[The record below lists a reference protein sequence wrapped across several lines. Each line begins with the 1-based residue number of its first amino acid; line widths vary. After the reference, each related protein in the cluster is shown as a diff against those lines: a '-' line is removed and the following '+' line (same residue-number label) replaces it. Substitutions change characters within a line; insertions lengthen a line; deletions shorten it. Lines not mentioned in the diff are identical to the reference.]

1 MIKMTL
7 QNLTRRKSRTILTVL
22 GVVVGCCA
30 IVTMMSIGFGVQNSQ
45 QIMLEGMGDLTLI
58 QVYSNGRKDS
68 KLDDT
73 AIRKFQNIA
82 NVDVAVGKTQLNN
95 VGMTIFAG
103 NNDRYQMQWAQ
114 VIGIN
119 KDAMEKFGFQLLE
132 GAYPKQP
139 FEVLAGQ
146 YTAYNLMDTMR
157 PEGQNMI
164 SRWDYMY
171 TYDPNTG
178 MMTENDPSALPDPYM
193 KLNGQ
198 TLKLE
203 LYSYENFD
211 VKKYQEIKV
220 TGVVKEDYN
229 KDYATSEGLIF
240 FTTDLQALQK
250 MFYPSSSQKMEYSE
264 IFVKAKDIS
273 QVADIES
280 DIKKMGYSTY
290 SMESVRKPL
299 EEEAR
304 KQQMML
310 GGLGA
315 VSLFVA
321 ALGICNT
328 MIMSISER
336 TREIGVMK
344 ALGCY
349 LGNIR
354 TVFLLEAGFIGLI
367 GGIIGSV
374 LSFLISV
381 GMNFF
386 TNAAA
391 QSIEVTD
398 FATFWTKLTTAMDVA
413 NSPMSIVPLWLYGF
427 AIVFSIIIGLGSG
440 FYPANKAVH
449 ISAMEAIKRE

>member
-1 MIKMTL
+1 MIKMCL

-22 GVVVGCCA
+22 GVVIGCCA

-58 QVYSNGRKDS
+58 QVYSGGS
-68 KLDDT
+68 TKLDDD

-82 NVDVAVGKTQLNN
+82 NVDVAIGKYQLRN
-95 VGMTIFAG
+95 VGMNVYAG
-103 NNDRYQMQWAQ
+103 ENNRYQMSWAQ
-114 VIGIN
+114 VVGIN
-119 KDAMEKFGFQLLE
+119 EDAMEKFGFELLS
-132 GAYPKQP
+132 GSFPKEK
-139 FEVLAGQ
+139 FCVLAGQ
-146 YTAYNLMDTMR
+146 FAAYNLIDTQR
-157 PEGQNMI
+157 PEGHNMVD
-164 SRWDYMY
+164 RWSAMY
-171 TYDPNTG
+171 SINPETG
-178 MMTENDPSALPDPYM
+178 EYSYNPDAELPAPYID
-193 KLNGQ
+193 LQGQ
-198 TLKLE
+198 TLNLE
-203 LYSYENFD
+203 LYSYENSD
-211 VKKYQEIKV
+211 VKKTQEV
-220 TGVVKEDYN
+220 TVSGVVKEDYN
-229 KDYATSEGLIF
+229 KDYATSEGFIF
-240 FTTDLQALQK
+240 LTSDLVALQK
-250 MFYPSSSQKMEYSE
+250 MIYPNSSQKMEYNE
-264 IFVKAKDIS
+264 IYVKARDIS
-273 QVADIES
+273 QVADIEKE
-280 DIKKMGYSTY
+280 IKKMGYSTY

-321 ALGICNT
+321 ALGITNT

-354 TVFLLEAGFIGLI
+354 AVFLMEAGFIGLI
-367 GGIIGSV
+367 GGVIGGA
-374 LSFLISV
+374 LSFIISLV
-381 GMNFF
+381 MNVLTNEAVKGMEINSLE
-386 TNAAA
+386 TLWNM
-391 QSIEVTD
+391 IVM
-398 FATFWTKLTTAMDVA
+398 AMSPE

-427 AIVFSIIIGLGSG
+427 AILFSIIIGLGSG